1 MSSTP
6 ARKEEVTLNKSIKNS
21 RLHSDCVF
29 LCIGAL
35 LLFTLLVIEIAIY
48 FLHVL
53 HANIL
58 LRLLQA
64 VFSCA
69 VLYCGAYLHRHRT
82 HSDKVLRTCFY
93 VFFAVYLYLLL
104 SMTLLDETLGRSG
117 NSIYRLLSEGARI
130 QYISRFVNLIPFQ
143 SIYKVYILGCFNGYV
158 NLYYT
163 LLNLLGNVVAFM
175 PLAFF
180 LPYFFRSLRKWY
192 SYLAVV
198 VGAVFLIELLQFVF
212 MVGSCDVDDLLL
224 NAGGSMLMYA
234 ILRIPPIQRLTRL
247 LTGADIR

>member
-1 MSSTP
+1 M
-6 ARKEEVTLNKSIKNS
+6 NKLIKNS
-21 RLHSDCVF
+21 RLHFDCVL

-53 HANIL
+53 HANVV

-64 VFSCA
+64 IFSCA
-69 VLYCGAYLHRHRT
+69 ILYCGAYLNRHRT

-130 QYISRFVNLIPFQ
+130 QYISRFVNLVPFR
-143 SIYKVYILGCFNGYV
+143 SIYKVYILGCFRGYV

-163 LLNLLGNVVAFM
+163 LLNLLGNIVAFM

-180 LPYFFRSLRKWY
+180 FPYCFKSLRKWY
-192 SYLAVV
+192 TYLAAII
-198 VGAVFLIELLQFVF
+198 GSVFLIELLQFLF

-234 ILRIPPIQRLTRL
+234 FLRIPSIHRFARRLTG
-247 LTGADIR
+247 TDAN